1 MASNQL
7 WISMNGLLVGE
18 LFKKKSG
25 ALQFQY
31 ADEWLSSAFSRSL
44 SLSLPLSKKV
54 YEGDVLFNFLDNL
67 LPDNEAIRA
76 KMQARFHTA
85 TIQPFDLLAA
95 VGKDCV
101 GAIQLSSDIEKPLQ
115 VIKAKL
121 LTETEIAHLLKGYAT
136 VPLGMQDSDDDFRI
150 SIAGAQEKT
159 ALLKVG
165 DQWCLPKGA
174 TPTSH
179 ILKLPIG
186 VLTHNNLDLSQS
198 CENEWLCMEIARA
211 FGLPVANAEVLSF
224 DGEKVLAV
232 ERFDRKWLSAD
243 KLIRLPQE
251 DMCQALGI
259 APALKYEA
267 DGGPGIKAIM
277 DILRGSQ
284 KAQED
289 RAVFFKAQILFWLL
303 AAPDGHGKNFSLF
316 IEANNAYRLTPLYDI
331 LSAYPFMG
339 GTGLQKQKVKMAM
352 ALQGK
357 TKHFKWDSIVPRH
370 FVSTAKALGYSE
382 TLAFDH
388 FKQMMEKTDSVL
400 ETIKTNFP
408 AGFPI
413 EISEPILNGLKQ
425 KSQLGLRFIE
435 SIETNKTS

>member
-1 MASNQL
+1 MAANRL
-7 WISMNGLLVGE
+7 WVSMNGLRVGE
-18 LFKKKSG
+18 LVKKKSG
-25 ALQFQY
+25 ALQFRY
-31 ADEWLSSAFSRSL
+31 ADEWLSSPFARSL

-76 KMQARFHTA
+76 KMQTRFHTA
-85 TIQPFDLLAA
+85 TLQPFDLLSA

-101 GAIQLSSDIEKPLQ
+101 GAIQLSSEPEAQLGKVDAKPLN
-115 VIKAKL
+115 
-121 LTETEIAHLLKGYAT
+121 ETEIADLLKGYAS
-136 VPLGMQDSDDDFRI
+136 VPLGMQDSEDDFRI

-159 ALLKVG
+159 ALLKM
-165 DQWCLPKGA
+165 DQQWFLPKGT

-186 VLTHNNLDLSQS
+186 VLAHNNLDLSQS
-198 CENEWLCMEIARA
+198 CENEWLCMEVSRA
-211 FGLPVANAEVLSF
+211 FDLPTANTEIVSF
-224 DGEKVLAV
+224 EDQKVLAV

-243 KLIRLPQE
+243 QLIRLPQE

-267 DGGPGIKAIM
+267 DGGPSIKAIM

-284 KAQED
+284 YAQAD
-289 RAVFFKAQILFWLL
+289 REIFFKAQILFWLL

-316 IEANNAYRLTPLYDI
+316 IEANNSYRLTPLYDI

-357 TKHFKWDSIVPRH
+357 TRHFKWDGIAPRH
-370 FVSTAKALGYSE
+370 FLSTAKATGYSE
-382 TLAFDH
+382 KLALEH
-388 FKQMMEKTDSVL
+388 FKEMMLKTDAVIESISAIL
-400 ETIKTNFP
+400 PADFP
-408 AGFPI
+408 V
-413 EISEPILNGLKQ
+413 EISGPILSGLKQ
-425 KSQLGLRFIE
+425 KSELGLGFIN
-435 SIETNKTS
+435 TTQ

>member
-1 MASNQL
+1 
-7 WISMNGLLVGE
+7 MNGLRVGE
-18 LFKKKSG
+18 LVKLKNG
-25 ALQFQY
+25 ALQFAY
-31 ADEWLSSAFSRSL
+31 VDEWLNSPFARSL

-95 VGKDCV
+95 VGRDCV
-101 GAIQLSSDIEKPLQ
+101 GAIQLSSELEAQLQAVEAKPLSDC
-115 VIKAKL
+115 
-121 LTETEIAHLLKGYAT
+121 EIADLLKGYASN
-136 VPLGMQDSDDDFRI
+136 PLGMQDSEDDFRI

-159 ALLKVG
+159 ALLKMG
-165 DQWCLPKGA
+165 KQWFLPKGA

-186 VLTHNNLDLSQS
+186 VLAHNNIDLSQS
-198 CENEWLCMEIARA
+198 CENEWLCMEVSRA
-211 FGLPVANAEVLSF
+211 FDLPTANTKIVSF
-224 DGEKVLAV
+224 EDQKVLAV

-243 KLIRLPQE
+243 QLIRLPQE

-267 DGGPGIKAIM
+267 DGGPSIKAIM

-284 KAQED
+284 TAQED
-289 RAVFFKAQILFWLL
+289 RETFFKSQILFWLL

-316 IEANNAYRLTPLYDI
+316 IEANNAYRLTPLYDV

-339 GTGLQKQKVKMAM
+339 KAGLQKQKVKMAM

-370 FVSTAKALGYSE
+370 FLSTAKAVGYSQK
-382 TLAFDH
+382 LALEH
-388 FKQMMEKTDSVL
+388 FEEMLLKTEAVIESVSEKLAV
-400 ETIKTNFP
+400 NFP
-408 AGFPI
+408 EEIARPI
-413 EISEPILNGLKQ
+413 FDGLKQ
-425 KSQLGLRFIE
+425 KSELGLRFIN
-435 SIETNKTS
+435 TTQ

>member
-1 MASNQL
+1 MNRL
-7 WISMNGLLVGE
+7 WISMNGLRVGE
-18 LFKKKSG
+18 LVKLQSG
-25 ALQFQY
+25 ALQFRY
-31 ADEWLSSAFSRSL
+31 ADEWLKSPFARSL
-44 SLSLPLSKKV
+44 SLSLPLSKKA

-101 GAIQLSSDIEKPLQ
+101 GAIQLSSEIETQLQ
-115 VIKAKL
+115 AIEAKSL
-121 LTETEIAHLLKGYAT
+121 SETEIANLLKSYAT
-136 VPLGMQDSDDDFRI
+136 VPLGMQDSEDDFRI

-159 ALLKVG
+159 ALLKI
-165 DQWCLPKGA
+165 DEQWCLPKGA

-186 VLTHNNLDLSQS
+186 VLAHNNLDLSKS
-198 CENEWLCMEIARA
+198 CENEWLSMEIARA
-211 FGLPVANAEVLSF
+211 YDLPVANTEVLIF
-224 DGEKVLAV
+224 EDQKVLAV
-232 ERFDRKWLSAD
+232 ERFDRKWLSKD
-243 KLIRLPQE
+243 QLIRLPQE
-251 DMCQALGI
+251 DMCQALGV

-267 DGGPGIKAIM
+267 DGGPSIKAIM

-284 KAQED
+284 YAQAD
-289 RAVFFKAQILFWLL
+289 REVFFKAQILFWLL

-316 IEANNAYRLTPLYDI
+316 IEANNGYRLTPLYDI

-357 TKHFKWDSIVPRH
+357 TRHFKWGGIAPRH
-370 FVSTAKALGYSE
+370 FLSTAKAAGYSE
-382 TLAFDH
+382 KLALAH
-388 FKQMMEKTDSVL
+388 FKEMMLKTDAVIKSVSAIL
-400 ETIKTNFP
+400 PVDFP
-408 AGFPI
+408 V
-413 EISEPILNGLKQ
+413 EISGPILNGLKQ
-425 KSQLGLRFIE
+425 KSELGLGFLNTI
-435 SIETNKTS
+435 

>member
-1 MASNQL
+1 MNRL
-7 WISMNGLLVGE
+7 WISMNGLRVGE
-18 LFKKKSG
+18 LVKLQSG
-25 ALQFQY
+25 ALQFRY
-31 ADEWLSSAFSRSL
+31 ADEWLKSPFARSL
-44 SLSLPLSKKV
+44 SLSLPLSKKA

-101 GAIQLSSDIEKPLQ
+101 GAIQLSSEIETQLQ
-115 VIKAKL
+115 AIEAKSL
-121 LTETEIAHLLKGYAT
+121 SETEIANLLKSYAT
-136 VPLGMQDSDDDFRI
+136 VPLGMQDSEDDFRI

-159 ALLKVG
+159 ALLKI
-165 DQWCLPKGA
+165 DEQWCLPKGA

-186 VLTHNNLDLSQS
+186 VLAHNNLDLSKS
-198 CENEWLCMEIARA
+198 CENEWLSMEIARA
-211 FGLPVANAEVLSF
+211 YDLPVANTEVLIF
-224 DGEKVLAV
+224 EDQKVLAV
-232 ERFDRKWLSAD
+232 ERFDRKWLSKD
-243 KLIRLPQE
+243 QLIRLPQE
-251 DMCQALGI
+251 DMCQALGV

-267 DGGPGIKAIM
+267 DGGPSIKAIM

-284 KAQED
+284 YAQAD
-289 RAVFFKAQILFWLL
+289 REVFFKAQILFWLL

-316 IEANNAYRLTPLYDI
+316 IEANNGYRLTPLYDI

-357 TKHFKWDSIVPRH
+357 TRHFKWGGIAPRH
-370 FVSTAKALGYSE
+370 FLSTPKAAGYSE
-382 TLAFDH
+382 KLALAH
-388 FKQMMEKTDSVL
+388 FKEMMLKTDAVIKSVSA
-400 ETIKTNFP
+400 ISPVDFP
-408 AGFPI
+408 V
-413 EISEPILNGLKQ
+413 EISGPILNGLKQ
-425 KSQLGLRFIE
+425 KSELGLGFLNTI
-435 SIETNKTS
+435 